1 MRRSLAGPSTLSL
14 LAVVILGCR
23 ADENLAPPH
32 APGVGRPSFTV
43 SGGPSAALS
52 SGLSARAAIAFSSV
66 PGLDRAYDINDAGLV
81 VGDYG
86 GNNIAAA
93 WSRRDGFRS
102 IGRLDGTTDC
112 CSALTSVNAAGQAVG
127 WSHTNVGVSV
137 MGWSSASGQTTDLQI
152 PGQTYGHAID
162 GHGNVVAGQFAGPEF
177 PWYEP
182 AGGSPTRLA
191 LGDSLFAGDPQA
203 LNDAG
208 LIVGVVWTTVGKY
221 HAAAWPGP
229 DGSPALLGSLGGDQS
244 WARGVNQVGDIV
256 GWSELTPGDATRHAV
271 LWPAGGSMIDL
282 TAWPNP
288 CPGSSEAADVNDAG
302 VIVGRCDG
310 QPVLWTAAEGMRPL
324 TSPAWV
330 SSGEPYA
337 INNHNEVVGIVNG
350 FGSGMWTVVL
360 GPTIEAGDRHTCA
373 IQPTGQ
379 VLCWGF
385 GDNGQIAV
393 PAGLGSVAAVMPGG
407 YHTCVIRSADA
418 TVACWGENSA
428 GQSQVPSN
436 LGPVRALGAGTS
448 HTCAI
453 RLDGRLVCWGRD
465 VEGQTDVPADLGA
478 VLQVDGGIAFTCALR
493 ADHTVRC
500 WGSNIDQNTN
510 PAGQINVPPG
520 LTGVSAIAVGFYHVC
535 AVSSS
540 GSLTCWGYSADGQT
554 TPPAGLGPV
563 AQTGATYHN
572 CALDQAGGLSC
583 WGFNGFG
590 QTTIPPDL
598 GHVARVAVGGYHTCA
613 QRPEGTVSCW
623 GINQFGELE
632 VPPAL
637 RPATLLAQ
645 AIAFTSTP
653 SDPAPVGDSYTV
665 SATGGKSGNPVV
677 FSSLTGS
684 VCTVSGTS
692 VALNAAGTCTVAA
705 DQAGNGSFAAAP
717 QQTQSFDVGTPN
729 RAPVA
734 SAGGPYTGP
743 EGTALTFD
751 GSSSSDPDHNAVSF
765 AWSFGD
771 GATATTADAATK
783 PTHAY
788 ADNGTYTV
796 TLTVT
801 DAGGLS
807 STATTSATISNV
819 APTGTFNAPPS
830 SAEGL
835 KLTLALAPVTDP
847 GTADVLSYSFD
858 CGDGKGFSAPSPVSS
873 RPCTPADNGTLAVR
887 ASVQDDDGGV
897 TQYAASITV
906 TNVAP
911 TASFVLPRPVDEG
924 SPYTL
929 ALTKP
934 SDAPGDVASLQY
946 AFTCVTGGPDSPFGG
961 QTSYGCGTTDNGT
974 PQVRG
979 IIRDKDGG
987 STVYTGSVSVLNVAP
1002 TIVMELVQEP
1012 PTSRFRAVRF
1022 HFTDPGLNDGF
1033 PSQGNRWQVTVTWG
1047 DFAQDVGYFAQ
1058 GQSIGASHTYSAANT
1073 WSIQITV
1080 RDKDGGATV
1089 TTVKTK
1095 VK

>member
-1 MRRSLAGPSTLSL
+1 MLVLI
-14 LAVVILGCR
+14 AVVFLGCR
-23 ADENLAPPH
+23 ADENLAPAH
-32 APGVGRPSFTV
+32 APAAGRPSFALT
-43 SGGPSAALS
+43 GGPSAALS
-52 SGLSARAAIAFSSV
+52 SSLSARAAIAFTGV

-93 WSRRDGFRS
+93 WSRAAGFRS

-112 CSALTSVNAAGQAVG
+112 CSALTGVNASGEAVG
-127 WSHTNVGVSV
+127 WSHTNAGVSV
-137 MGWSSASGQTTDLQI
+137 MGWSSTSGQSTDLQI
-152 PGQTYGHAID
+152 GGRTYGRAID
-162 GHGNVVAGQFAGPEF
+162 SHGNVIAGEFAGPEL
-177 PWYEP
+177 PWYKP
-182 AGGSPTRLA
+182 AGGSPVRLA
-191 LGDSLFAGDPQA
+191 LPDSLFAGQPES

-221 HAAAWPGP
+221 HAAAWPGS
-229 DGSPALLGSLGGDQS
+229 DASPVLLGSLGGDQS
-244 WARGVNQVGDIV
+244 WARSVNQAGDIV
-256 GWSELTPGDATRHAV
+256 GWSELTSGDATRHAV

-282 TAWPNP
+282 TTWPNP
-288 CPGSSEAADVNDAG
+288 CPGSSEAADVNDLG

-310 QPVLWTAAEGMRPL
+310 QPVMWTAAEGMRPL

-350 FGSGMWTVVL
+350 FGSGMWAVVL

-373 IQPTGQ
+373 IQPSGQ

-418 TVACWGENSA
+418 TVACWGENSS

-453 RLDGRLVCWGRD
+453 RLDGTLVCWGRD
-465 VEGQTDVPADLGA
+465 VEGQTDVPADLGE
-478 VLQVDGGIAFTCALR
+478 VLQVDGGVAFTCVLR

-520 LTGVSAIAVGFYHVC
+520 LTGVRAIAVGFYHVC
-535 AVSSS
+535 AVSFS

-563 AQTGATYHN
+563 AQMGASYHN
-572 CALDQAGGLSC
+572 CTLDEAGGLSC

-645 AIAFTSTP
+645 AITFTSTP
-653 SDPAPVGDSYTV
+653 PNPAPVGDSYAV
-665 SATGGKSGNPVV
+665 GATGGRSGNPVA
-677 FSSLTGS
+677 FSSLTTA
-684 VCTVSGTS
+684 VCTVSGTTVS
-692 VALNAAGTCTVAA
+692 LSAAGTCTVAA

-717 QQTQSFDVGTPN
+717 QQTQSFDVGASN
-729 RAPVA
+729 RPPVA
-734 SAGGPYTGP
+734 AAGGPYAAN
-743 EGTALTFD
+743 EGTPIAFD
-751 GSSSSDPDHNAVSF
+751 GSSSSDPDHNATSF
-765 AWSFGD
+765 AWDFGD

-783 PTHAY
+783 PSHTY

-796 TLTVT
+796 SLTVT
-801 DAGGLS
+801 DAGGLT
-807 STATTSATISNV
+807 STATTTATIANV
-819 APTGTFNAPPS
+819 APTGTFNAPAS
-830 SAEGL
+830 AAEGA
-835 KLTLALAPVTDP
+835 KLTLSLAPVSDP
-847 GTADVLSYSFD
+847 GSADVLQYSFD
-858 CGDGKGFSAPSPVSS
+858 CGDGKGFSNPSSLNS
-873 RPCTPADNGTLAVR
+873 RACTPADNGTLSVR
-887 ASVQDDDGGV
+887 GRVQDDDGMGTV
-897 TQYAASITV
+897 YTASIAV
-906 TNVAP
+906 ANLAP
-911 TASFVLPRPVDEG
+911 TATLVQPKPVNEG
-924 SPYTL
+924 SPFTL

-934 SDAPGDVASLQY
+934 MDAPADLASLQY
-946 AFTCVTGGPDSPFGG
+946 ALTCPGAPDAPFGSS
-961 QTSYGCGTTDNGT
+961 TSVSCPTTDDGT
-974 PQVRG
+974 WLIRG
-979 IIRDKDGG
+979 IVRDKDGA
-987 STVYTGSVSVLNVAP
+987 STMYQGAVTVLNVAP
-1002 TIVMELVQEP
+1002 TVVIDAVNEPTNSRSRTVQ
-1012 PTSRFRAVRF
+1012 F
-1022 HFTDPGLNDGF
+1022 HFTDPNPGDGL
-1033 PSQGNRWQVTVTWG
+1033 PAQGNRWTVRVEFG
-1047 DFAQDVGYFAQ
+1047 DGLTTIGSYPQ
-1058 GQSIGASHTYSAANT
+1058 GASITQTRTYSAAGSYT
-1073 WSIQITV
+1073 ILITV
-1080 RDKDGGATV
+1080 TDKDNGSGTA
-1089 TTVKTK
+1089 TVKTK